1 MMGVSPKEDAM
12 KDKELNEVIKIMQRL
27 SEKDFQSIEWEM
39 EKLRKLRQIMQVNQ
53 PQLPLFSENTNGRKY
68 LN

>member
-1 MMGVSPKEDAM
+1 M
-12 KDKELNEVIKIMQRL
+12 KNKELKEVLKNLQRL
-27 SEKDFQSIEWEM
+27 SEKDFQTIEWEM

-53 PQLPLFSENTNGRKY
+53 PQLPLFTESNSGRNY